1 MACQPF
7 LISKLNCAYKL
18 ANPFRAVLKFLL
30 IKFKINKSKILEA
43 ALTIRIGH
51 FISID
56 HLILGTALSRYIRH
70 MGSGSDTDVL
80 SFTMRS
86 WEQVEQGLL
95 YGDINAAFMD
105 LAHAMYLYDKGLPI
119 SMLMFTHRAGS
130 KIYVPE
136 QIHRLADFKGKSV
149 LVPHRFSV
157 QHMLMHRLLNV
168 GKLKFADF
176 GQSDKCVGIESVPCP
191 LMLEMTHADFDGDI
205 AAFICPAPFD
215 VAGAEN
221 KGLKPLLV
229 SRDLWKDHPG
239 SVFVVHQDLLK
250 TKGENIALM
259 VDCLFDSARRLDR
272 YMSSPN
278 TEETG
283 IEQMSASFLGLS
295 VDQMQRTLNASGIT
309 YRPKLLV
316 PDMEILNIVMDYM
329 RTTMRVMPTGTN
341 LDGFIR
347 PEFIQAA
354 LSENLTLENRH

>member
-1 MACQPF
+1 M
-7 LISKLNCAYKL
+7 
-18 ANPFRAVLKFLL
+18 
-30 IKFKINKSKILEA
+30 IKFEIYKSKTFEA

-56 HLILGTALSRYIRH
+56 HLILGTALPRYIHR
-70 MGSGSDTDVL
+70 MGSGSDTDVIH
-80 SFTMRS
+80 FTMRS
-86 WEQVEQGLL
+86 WEQVEQGFSS
-95 YGDINAAFMD
+95 GDINAAFMD
-105 LAHAMYLYDKGLPI
+105 IAQAMYLFVKGLNI

-130 KIYVPE
+130 KIFVPE

-149 LVPHRFSV
+149 LIPHRFSV
-157 QHMLMHRLLNV
+157 QHMLVHRLLSAGN
-168 GKLKFADF
+168 LKFADF
-176 GQSDKCVGIESVPCP
+176 GKSNKCVGIESVPCP
-191 LMLEMTHADFDGDI
+191 LMPEMTHNDFDGDI

-215 VAGAEN
+215 VTGAEK

-272 YMSSPN
+272 YMSSQN

-295 VDQMQRTLNASGIT
+295 VDQMQRTLKTSGIT

-316 PDMEILNIVMDYM
+316 PDMEILNIVLDYM
-329 RTTMRVMPTGTN
+329 RTTMAIMPTETN

-347 PEFIQAA
+347 PEFIQTA